1 MSILDKAMFWKKKED
16 DLGGIKLPDFAGS
29 LTPLENT
36 RNTGLPNMDTALPPM
51 PPHDSAPS
59 RPAFAQESS
68 LSMPQSQSPYAQQ
81 FPSPQQQS
89 SPVDSKDIQLIS
101 VKLDVIKAE
110 LDNISQRLAR
120 LEKMAEGEVNKW

>member
-16 DLGGIKLPDFAGS
+16 DIGIKLPDFGGG
-29 LTPLENT
+29 LTPFENT
-36 RNTGLPNMDTALPPM
+36 KNAGLPNMDNALPPM
-51 PPHDSAPS
+51 PSHDSAPP

-68 LSMPQSQSPYAQQ
+68 LSMPQPQSSYAQQ
-81 FPSPQQQS
+81 FSQQQS
-89 SPVDSKDIQLIS
+89 QPIDSKDLQLIS
-101 VKLDVIKAE
+101 IKLDVIKAE